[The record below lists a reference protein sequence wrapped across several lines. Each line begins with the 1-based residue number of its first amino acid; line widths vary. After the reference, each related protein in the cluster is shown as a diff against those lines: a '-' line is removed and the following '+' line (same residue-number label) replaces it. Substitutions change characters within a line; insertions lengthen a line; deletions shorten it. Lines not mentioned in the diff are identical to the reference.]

1 MVGEERARGESL
13 KWWEPARRNR
23 GNYTTMLKEGEKKK
37 KGAGAARFT
46 PPSPP
51 PPPPPPTP
59 QFGKSR
65 GSFYHLSHISYSK
78 LIKLNGPIALS
89 SGAIVCLTL
98 KLTDNNIIIM

>member
-37 KGAGAARFT
+37 KGAGAERFT

-51 PPPPPPTP
+51 PPPSPYTTIWKES
-59 QFGKSR
+59 GK
-65 GSFYHLSHISYSK
+65 FLSPITHI
-78 LIKLNGPIALS
+78 IQ
-89 SGAIVCLTL
+89 
-98 KLTDNNIIIM
+98 